1 MFAAQLGSVGRWIA
15 GWCVTA
21 ASCGTHIDWRA
32 SVIAVSVVMDVPS
45 NRLKLTSD
53 AVTVR
58 SFVSESELSCA
69 CAT

>member
-1 MFAAQLGSVGRWIA
+1 M
-15 GWCVTA
+15 
-21 ASCGTHIDWRA
+21 ID
-32 SVIAVSVVMDVPS
+32 VSVVKDVPS

-69 CAT
+69 CATCPTANMTSGVDSVVTDVSR

>member
-1 MFAAQLGSVGRWIA
+1 
-15 GWCVTA
+15 
-21 ASCGTHIDWRA
+21 
-32 SVIAVSVVMDVPS
+32 VIAVSVVMDVPS